1 MSRADERLLRHGPVG
16 SHSSDAVRPSV
27 GGTAIGGFQH
37 ARHLDGHAQV
47 REIDVVGGHGDTE
60 DLGQPAAAQGRPSG
74 ESERYRLGSGGG
86 TLGGTLSGQ
95 SAARRQ

>member
-1 MSRADERLLRHGPVG
+1 
-16 SHSSDAVRPSV
+16 
-27 GGTAIGGFQH
+27 
-37 ARHLDGHAQV
+37 V